1 MIMSGQS
8 SVTSAIIPLTL
19 VSLSLL
25 LLINIW
31 STKSRNQALSEDV
44 CRAAAE
50 LDMAQYQREFCLN
63 EVKETENERNEN
75 SAEVENVKN
84 QLRKALEEKKKVIY
98 TKNIVKTQLDQAR
111 AEKENNKGSGRQLG
125 EALEKLNAD
134 IKKQETTKQQLLNQ
148 KKMLEA
154 EL

>member
-44 CRAAAE
+44 GRAAAE

-75 SAEVENVKN
+75 IADVENVKN

-98 TKNIVKTQLDQAR
+98 SKNIVKTQLDQAR
-111 AEKENNKGSGRQLG
+111 AEKENNKGSGRQLS

-134 IKKQETTKQQLLNQ
+134 IKKQETSKQQLLNQ

>member
-44 CRAAAE
+44 GRAAAE

-75 SAEVENVKN
+75 IAEVENVKN

>member
-1 MIMSGQS
+1 MSGQS

-44 CRAAAE
+44 GRAAAE

-111 AEKENNKGSGRQLG
+111 AEKENNKGSGRQLS
-125 EALEKLNAD
+125 EALDKLNTD

>member
-1 MIMSGQS
+1 MGQSTEIMSGQS

-44 CRAAAE
+44 GRAAAE

-75 SAEVENVKN
+75 IAEVENVKN
-84 QLRKALEEKKKVIY
+84 QLRKALE
-98 TKNIVKTQLDQAR
+98 
-111 AEKENNKGSGRQLG
+111 ENNKGSGRQLG

-134 IKKQETTKQQLLNQ
+134 IKKQETTKQQLLN
-148 KKMLEA
+148 
-154 EL
+154 